1 MKYHFTTLI
10 LCILSTTLS
19 FAQKQLTLEELW
31 SGAYQSTS
39 MQAVNALKNSNQY
52 ARIELNSQ
60 NKSQEINL
68 YDFKTLEK
76 SKTIFTTQNHPS
88 IENIDA
94 YVFDDRE
101 EKMLISTHSEP
112 IYRHSSVATYL
123 IYDLQSKKIKS
134 FTDRKISE
142 PTFSKDGT
150 KVAYAFENNL
160 YIYDLQ
166 SEKTITVTTD
176 GKKNHIING
185 ISDWVYEEEFAVVR
199 MFEWSIEGD
208 KLAYVRFDETNVP
221 EYSMDIYGNE
231 LYPTQQVFKYP
242 KAGEENAKV
251 SLHLYDLQSQ
261 KSNTIDLS
269 EFHDFYIPRIKWTND
284 NNYLSF
290 QVINRH
296 QNDLK
301 LYFVD
306 AKSIQ
311 KKLIL
316 NEKDPA
322 YVDITDHLT
331 FLKDNSFVWTSE
343 KDGYNH
349 LYHFDKNGK
358 QLNQITK
365 GNWDITSYYGID
377 EKSKTLYYQSV
388 ERGST
393 TRDIYAIQ
401 INGTAKRILSKETG
415 TNSAVFSPDFNYFIL
430 SHSSHTNPISYT
442 LNNSKDGKLLKNIL
456 DNKKLLDKLELYQL
470 PKKEFFTIPTENNW
484 EMNAWIMKPKDF
496 DPSKKYPIL
505 MYQYSGPGSQQ
516 VANKWWDSNDFWHAM
531 LTQKGYI
538 VVAVDGRG
546 TGFKG
551 ADFKKTTQNQ
561 LGKLEVEDQIIAAK
575 YLKNINYI
583 DAARIG
589 IWGWSF
595 GGFMSSNCLLKAND
609 IFKTAIA
616 VAPVTNWRYYDTVY
630 TERYLK
636 TPQENPSGY
645 DNNSPIFFANQ
656 LKGNFLLIHGSA
668 DDNVHVQNS
677 MAMIESLVQEN
688 KTFDWLIYPD
698 KNHGIYGGQTRLHL
712 YTKMTNYILE
722 KL

>member
-1 MKYHFTTLI
+1 MKHLYTTLI
-10 LCILSTTLS
+10 LYILSSTLS

-39 MQAVNALKNSNQY
+39 MQAVNALKNSNHY
-52 ARIELNSQ
+52 ARIERNASG
-60 NKSQEINL
+60 NSQEINL

-76 SKTIFTTQNHPS
+76 TKTVFSTQNHTTIQS
-88 IENIDA
+88 IDA
-94 YVFDDRE
+94 YVFD
-101 EKMLISTHSEP
+101 EKEDKLLLATQSEP
-112 IYRHSSVATYL
+112 IYRHSFVASYF
-123 IYDLQSKKIKS
+123 IYDLNTKTLKS
-134 FTDRKISE
+134 FTDRKIAE
-142 PTFSKDGT
+142 PTFSKDGN
-150 KVAYAFENNL
+150 KIAYAFENNL
-160 YIYDLQ
+160 YIYDLKSDQ
-166 SEKTITVTTD
+166 TITVTTD

-199 MFEWSIEGD
+199 MFEWSLDGN

-221 EYSMDIYGNE
+221 EYSMDIYGNG

-251 SLHLYDLQSQ
+251 SLHLYDSAT
-261 KSNTIDLS
+261 KSTQTVDLS
-269 EFHDFYIPRIKWTND
+269 EYNDFYIPRIKWTND
-284 NNYLSF
+284 ANYLSF

-306 AKSIQ
+306 EKTNQ

-316 NEKDPA
+316 NEKDKA
-322 YVDITDHLT
+322 YVDITDNLT
-331 FLKDNSFVWTSE
+331 FLNDNSFVWTSE
-343 KDGYNH
+343 KDGFNH
-349 LYHFDKNGK
+349 LYHYDKTGK
-358 QLNQITK
+358 LINQITK
-365 GNWDITSYYGID
+365 GNWELTNYYGID

-393 TRDIYAIQ
+393 LRDIYSIQ
-401 INGTAKRILSKETG
+401 LNGKNKTLLSKEKG
-415 TNSAVFSPDFNYFIL
+415 SNQAVFSPKFDYFIRTY
-430 SHSSHTNPISYT
+430 SSTTTPPIYT
-442 LNNSKDGKLLKNIL
+442 LNSAKDGKTVKEILHNNTLLT
-456 DNKKLLDKLELYQL
+456 KLKSYELPQ
-470 PKKEFFTIPTENNW
+470 KEFLQIPTEGNL
-484 EMNAWIMKPKDF
+484 ELNAWIMKPKDF
-496 DPSKKYPIL
+496 DATKKYPLL

-516 VANKWWDSNDFWHAM
+516 VADKWWDTNDFWHAM

-551 ADFKKTTQNQ
+551 AEFKKLTQNQ

-575 YLKNINYI
+575 YLRNFNYI
-583 DAARIG
+583 DPARIG

-609 IFKTAIA
+609 VFKTAIA
-616 VAPVTNWRYYDTVY
+616 VAPVTNWRYYDTIY

-636 TPQENPSGY
+636 TPQENPTGY
-645 DNNSPIFFANQ
+645 DDNSPIFFANQ
-656 LKGNFLLIHGSA
+656 LEGNFLLIHGSA

-677 MAMIESLVQEN
+677 MAMIEALVQQN
-688 KTFDWLIYPD
+688 KAFDWLIYPD
-698 KNHGIYGGQTRLHL
+698 KNHGIYGGKTRLHL
-712 YTKMTNYILE
+712 YTKMTKYLLE
-722 KL
+722 NL